1 MKNFVDLKNYLT
13 SEIKPQ
19 ENYQY
24 FIFKELLQSNGVIS
38 YDEISQKYQARYD
51 KKYKTDI
58 KSIFK
63 NTPTKVLTKH
73 GYISSDKKNIYSEIL
88 ETPPYYKKSIL
99 WILDKCLEH
108 WDENENFR
116 NLELREGIPKTIE
129 EIDIFCS
136 ENNVPNE
143 LVLEIIKSINRD
155 EKQIILDGPP
165 GTGKTYLLKKIINF
179 LGNEESTS
187 ELVQFHP
194 SYGYE
199 EFIEGL
205 RPTTKEGRLKFQ
217 VVPGILKELIQNSK
231 SSFPISI
238 TNAAEANST
247 HDLNN
252 KLSNKYYF
260 VAQGGSYEVA
270 KLGKNIWA
278 PNKNARGA
286 EQVDWNLLTKLNI
299 GDLIIHY
306 SSNHIRAIGKVVDSP
321 VKDTKRPYLGDDL
334 KNRDNT
340 TYLSWEN
347 NEETLGT
354 LVEVDYFELKN
365 PINKDEFCGAQTIYE
380 NKITKNSAFDK
391 NGNISQKYLSSLS
404 SNFMNFLE
412 ERFDEVSELLEQNFK
427 TSALDILEGFSA
439 PEVLTSIRINE
450 LPESPGVHL
459 IYHEDTLL
467 YVGETGNT
475 RRRITEH
482 MRSHHASGDTF
493 INHSQKKFGLD
504 LAKDEDKSKF
514 DQLRS
519 NMTIIYKL
527 TEEKEALKN
536 KLIDELKPE
545 YNQKLASVN
554 LSELNEDTKNSE
566 HILLR
571 FNPEWRDP
579 ASGTVMG
586 VREYHQDVIDKN
598 NYVWWGKY
606 YVSRRIINSN
616 KVQIYKEQLKNGVS
630 TYVYFLENRPGV
642 KMYKSKLLD
651 ITEDFSEVEKQLIP
665 KYYRDVAEDDCEVY
679 FKIDKFEE
687 VDRTQTIDSLRK
699 ASDPTK
705 VDGVKI
711 ALTGS
716 SSYLSVNIPYNE
728 VTTEESSE
736 KNSKTHD
743 IEHKQIFEYFGSYDF
758 LLIDEINRGNLP
770 KIFGELLNAFEYRDE
785 NIGLQYSEKPL
796 SVPSNLIF
804 LGSMNSTDKSVG
816 RIDAALR
823 RRFDFIHVPPN
834 YDVLDNY
841 YQIMENRVPNLISGL
856 KKLNDE
862 LEKKHGKHC
871 LVGHTFFMKKN
882 SEPFTYDDLGKI
894 WDRKI
899 YPLLVEYFLD
909 EPSELEIFNSVHN
922 FWPVELENNIINN
935 KKKYKLEI
943 LSNDLE
949 KINPKLKNEF
959 NKIINWSKK
968 YKEFDIYLGR
978 REDPSFTTGGG
989 MFIYKKNSETE
1000 GNKKRENYYH
1010 LFRITGKGKFEFR
1023 LKDLYESKYT
1033 RAPFNKQNF
1042 RNEFEEKLKILFQT
1056 HNIEIKDNF
1065 FNTSQPGIS
1074 FEDLVVNNGVDQM
1087 LNVWEWVIEN
1097 INKASPND

>member
-1 MKNFVDLKNYLT
+1 MKNFVDLKNYLIR
-13 SEIKPQ
+13 EIKPQ

-24 FIFKELLQSNGVIS
+24 FIFKELINSDGQIS
-38 YDEISQKYQARYD
+38 YDELANRYD
-51 KKYKTDI
+51 AEYGNAYKTDT
-58 KSIFK
+58 KTIFRDA
-63 NTPTKVLTKH
+63 PTKVLTKH
-73 GYISSDKKNIYSEIL
+73 GYITSDKNNVYANYKEEPLYYKETISWIL
-88 ETPPYYKKSIL
+88 EKCLNHWTINKSI
-99 WILDKCLEH
+99 KGLE
-108 WDENENFR
+108 FK
-116 NLELREGIPKTIE
+116 EGIIKTNKEIE
-129 EIDIFCS
+129 KFCS
-136 ENNVPNE
+136 ENNTPRD
-143 LVLEIIKSINRD
+143 LVENIILSINRG

-165 GTGKTYLLKKIINF
+165 GTGKTYLIKNIIQF
-179 LGNEESTS
+179 LGNADSVFD
-187 ELVQFHP
+187 LVQFHP

-199 EFIEGL
+199 EFVEGL
-205 RPTTKEGRLKFQ
+205 RPTTEEGGLKFQ
-217 VVPGILKELIQNSK
+217 VVPGILREMIENSE
-231 SSFPISI
+231 SSFPINV
-238 TNAAEANST
+238 TNTAATNYPTE
-247 HDLNN
+247 
-252 KLSNKYYF
+252 
-260 VAQGGSYEVA
+260 
-270 KLGKNIWA
+270 
-278 PNKNARGA
+278 
-286 EQVDWNLLTKLNI
+286 
-299 GDLIIHY
+299 
-306 SSNHIRAIGKVVDSP
+306 
-321 VKDTKRPYLGDDL
+321 
-334 KNRDNT
+334 
-340 TYLSWEN
+340 
-347 NEETLGT
+347 
-354 LVEVDYFELKN
+354 
-365 PINKDEFCGAQTIYE
+365 
-380 NKITKNSAFDK
+380 
-391 NGNISQKYLSSLS
+391 
-404 SNFMNFLE
+404 
-412 ERFDEVSELLEQNFK
+412 
-427 TSALDILEGFSA
+427 DILEGFSA
-439 PEVLTSIRINE
+439 PEVLTSLSINE
-450 LPESPGVHL
+450 LPKSPGVHL
-459 IYHEDTLL
+459 IYYEDTLL

-545 YNQKLASVN
+545 FNQKLASVN
-554 LSELNEDTKNSE
+554 LSELNEDAKNSE

-571 FNPEWRDP
+571 FNAEWRDP

-679 FKIDKFEE
+679 FKIDNFEE

-716 SSYLSVNIPYNE
+716 SSYLSVILPYNE
-728 VTTEESSE
+728 VTAEESSG
-736 KNSKTHD
+736 KDSKTQD
-743 IEHKQIFEYFGSYDF
+743 IEHKQFFEHFGSHDF

-834 YDVLDNY
+834 YDVLNNY
-841 YQIMENRVPNLISGL
+841 YQIMQNRVPNLISGL

-862 LEKKHGKHC
+862 LEKKLGKNC

-909 EPSELEIFNSVHN
+909 EPSELEIFNSFHN
-922 FWPVELENNIINN
+922 FWPVELEKSFITN
-935 KKKYKLEI
+935 KKKYTLEI

-968 YKEFDIYLGR
+968 YKEFDIYLGE
-978 REDPSFTTGGG
+978 REDPSFTTGGV

-1023 LKDLYESKYT
+1023 LKELYESKYT
-1033 RAPFNKQNF
+1033 RAPFNKKNF
-1042 RNEFEEKLKILFQT
+1042 RYEFEEKFKILFQT

-1065 FNTSQPGIS
+1065 FNNPQPGIS

>member
-1 MKNFVDLKNYLT
+1 MKNFVDLKNYLIR
-13 SEIKPQ
+13 EIKPQ

-24 FIFKELLQSNGVIS
+24 FIFKELINSGGQIS
-38 YDEISQKYQARYD
+38 YDELANRYD
-51 KKYKTDI
+51 AEYGNAYKTDT
-58 KSIFK
+58 KTIFRDA
-63 NTPTKVLTKH
+63 PTKVLTKH
-73 GYISSDKKNIYSEIL
+73 GYITSDKNYVFANYKEEPLYYKETISWIL
-88 ETPPYYKKSIL
+88 EKCLNHWTINKSI
-99 WILDKCLEH
+99 KGLE
-108 WDENENFR
+108 FK
-116 NLELREGIPKTIE
+116 EGIIKTNKEIE
-129 EIDIFCS
+129 KFCS
-136 ENNVPNE
+136 ENNTPRD
-143 LVLEIIKSINRD
+143 LVENIILSINRG

-165 GTGKTYLLKKIINF
+165 GTGKTYLIKNIIQF
-179 LGNEESTS
+179 LGNGDSIFD
-187 ELVQFHP
+187 LVQFHP

-199 EFIEGL
+199 EFVEGL
-205 RPTTKEGRLKFQ
+205 RPTTEEGGLKFQ
-217 VVPGILKELIQNSK
+217 VVPGILREMIENSE
-231 SSFPISI
+231 SSFPINV
-238 TNAAEANST
+238 TNTTATNYPTE
-247 HDLNN
+247 LNN
-252 KLSNKYYF
+252 NLSKNYYF
-260 VAQGGSYEVA
+260 VAQGSSYEVA
-270 KLGKNIWA
+270 KLGRNIWA

-286 EQVDWNLLTKLNI
+286 EQVDWNLLKKMNI
-299 GDLIIHY
+299 GDIIVHY
-306 SSNHIRAIGKVVDSP
+306 SSNHIRAIGKVVDLP
-321 VKDTKRPYLGDDL
+321 KKNTRRPYSGNDL
-334 KNRDNT
+334 KNRENT

-347 NEETLGT
+347 KEDTLGT
-354 LVEVDYFELKN
+354 LVEVDYFELKD
-365 PINKDEFCGAQTIYE
+365 PINKDVFCGAQTINE
-380 NKITKNSAFDK
+380 NNITKNSAFDK

-404 SNFMNFLE
+404 SNFIDFLKE
-412 ERFDEVSELLEQNFK
+412 SFEEVSELLEHNFK
-427 TSALDILEGFSA
+427 NSTLDILEGFSA
-439 PEVLTSIRINE
+439 PEVLTSLSINE

-459 IYHEDTLL
+459 IYYEDTLL

-504 LAKDEDKSKF
+504 LAKVEDKSKF

-527 TEEKEALKN
+527 TEEKESLKN

-554 LSELNEDTKNSE
+554 LSVLNEETKNSE

-716 SSYLSVNIPYNE
+716 SSYLSVNLSYNE
-728 VTTEESSE
+728 VTKEEISE
-736 KNSKTHD
+736 KDSKTQD
-743 IEHKQIFEYFGSYDF
+743 IEHKQFFEHFGSHDF

-834 YDVLDNY
+834 YDVLNNY

-862 LEKKHGKHC
+862 LEKKLGKNC
-871 LVGHTFFMKKN
+871 LVGHTFSMKKN

-909 EPSELEIFNSVHN
+909 EPSELEIFNSFHN
-922 FWPVELENNIINN
+922 FWPVELEKSFITN

-978 REDPSFTTGGG
+978 REDPSFTTGGV

-1023 LKDLYESKYT
+1023 LKDLYDSKYT

-1042 RNEFEEKLKILFQT
+1042 RYEFEEKFKILFQT
-1056 HNIEIKDNF
+1056 NNIEIKDNF
-1065 FNTSQPGIS
+1065 FKTSQPGIS